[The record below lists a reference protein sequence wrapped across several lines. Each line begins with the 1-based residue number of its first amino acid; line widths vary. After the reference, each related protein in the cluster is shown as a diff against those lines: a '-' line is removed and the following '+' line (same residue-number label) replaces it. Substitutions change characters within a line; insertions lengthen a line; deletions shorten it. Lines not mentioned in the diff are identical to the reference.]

1 VVRVPTDVTAA
12 QRARW
17 LAELSGAL
25 EDAQKLLSELIPG
38 DTRNGD
44 ALDLRARLEA
54 ALAEARSLQF
64 GRTKDRQPDFH
75 PEWSNL
81 VPWDRRSEDLAR

>member
-1 VVRVPTDVTAA
+1 VTAA

-17 LAELSGAL
+17 LAELSAAL
-25 EDAQKLLSELIPG
+25 EDARKLLRDLNPADGG
-38 DTRNGD
+38 DAE
-44 ALDLRARLEA
+44 ALDLCARLEA

-64 GRTKDRQPDFH
+64 GRQKDRQPKLS

-81 VPWDRRSEDLAR
+81 VPWDQRTEDFPN